1 MCSKG
6 VLKKPLTNPLEIS
19 LGLQSVTF
27 GKSFNQSLER
37 VNLGPLIRTKFALTL
52 HLPVVVGLFGWLFGC
67 LIVWLCFL
75 QLFFFLQLAFLLG
88 DSISP
93 NRFFTKEVAEH
104 FAKPRLRQVLQ
115 SEPGCCG
122 WKGWSRW
129 EGWRAHL
136 TGIPVYPWRLTWKI
150 TCLKRNIIF
159 QTIIFRLFI
168 SLGKSKSPKTQT
180 TWENNNIH
188 QYPIGRIGIYVWY
201 IYLHDWL
208 IHYSFHVDKKYHISG
223 QIIATFDHLT
233 PNGGFSIRK
242 ISYFRK
248 IQAGGIVFHLTRYGE
263 FLK

>member
-1 MCSKG
+1 MFQRCVEKTFDKSIGNFPRFAKRD
-6 VLKKPLTNPLEIS
+6 LRQE
-19 LGLQSVTF
+19 LQSEF
-27 GKSFNQSLER
+27 GTSEPWAFDTDEVCLDPPPTR
-37 VNLGPLIRTKFALTL
+37 C
-52 HLPVVVGLFGWLFGC
+52 GWF
-67 LIVWLCFL
+67 VWLVVWLLDCL
-75 QLFFFLQLAFLLG
+75 VVLFAAVFFLQLAFLLG